1 VPHVVVVGGG
11 IAGLTVAH
19 RLTRD
24 AGDRAIEV
32 TVLEADDRLGG
43 TIYSAHVDGYVCEH
57 GPQAILDNSPDTLT
71 LIRELGLKTVAS
83 APTSRRRYLFR
94 GGHLREVPRS
104 PLSALTSGVLSW
116 KGKLRLAGEPLIRP
130 TAAEDEAIAAFAARR
145 IGPEAAQALVD
156 PMVSGIYAGDAA
168 QLSMRAA
175 FPAIWQLER
184 DHGSLLRGMF
194 AQRGRR
200 RSSSSSAPRLG
211 RLVSFA
217 EGIEALPAA
226 LARALGARVRIRSR
240 VTGLERIA
248 ASGGHSDGSWH
259 VSIGNGGELD
269 ADHVVIAGHPAMAS
283 GLTRGFDPEL
293 GALLDAIPSAPVAVI
308 ALGYTRSAILHP
320 LDGFG
325 FLVPRSEGLRTL
337 GVLWESSIFPA
348 RAPLDHV
355 LLRVMIGGAHDPS
368 AVALDDDTLLAIA
381 RDDLQRALG
390 ISAAPALTYVVRHS
404 TGIPQ
409 CTLGHPARMARLEA
423 ALGRW
428 PGLHLTGWG
437 YRGVSINSGIAE
449 ASAVAA
455 TILKGCSHLAVYNRS
470 VMHNI

>member
-1 VPHVVVVGGG
+1 VLHVVVVGGG

-24 AGDRAIEV
+24 AGDRAIDV
-32 TVLEADDRLGG
+32 TVLEADDRPGG
-43 TIYSAHVDGYVCEH
+43 TIYSAHVDGYLCEH

-83 APTSRRRYLFR
+83 TPASRRRYLFR
-94 GGHLREVPRS
+94 GGRLRELSSS
-104 PLSALTSGVLSW
+104 PLSALTSDVLSW
-116 KGKLRLAGEPLIRP
+116 KGKLRLAAEPLIRP

-145 IGPEAAQALVD
+145 VGREAAQALVD

-184 DHGSLLRGMF
+184 DHGSLLRGML
-194 AQRGRR
+194 ARRGRR
-200 RSSSSSAPRLG
+200 RNSTASSAPRLG

-217 EGIEALPAA
+217 DGIEALPAA
-226 LARALGARVRIRSR
+226 LARSLGARVRIRSR

-248 ASGGHSDGSWH
+248 ASRGRSDGPWR
-259 VSIGNGGELD
+259 VSIGSGGDLD
-269 ADHVVIAGHPAMAS
+269 ADHVVISGHPAIAS

-308 ALGYTRSAILHP
+308 ALGYTRSGILHR
-320 LDGFG
+320 LDGYG

-348 RAPLDHV
+348 RAPLEHV
-355 LLRVMIGGAHDPS
+355 LLRVMIGGAHDPG

-381 RDDLQRALG
+381 RDDLERALG
-390 ISAAPALTYVVRHS
+390 ISASPALTYVVRHP

-423 ALGRW
+423 ALARW

-437 YRGVSINSGIAE
+437 YRGVSINSCVSDGAI
-449 ASAVAA
+449 VAA
-455 TILKGCSHLAVYNRS
+455 RIVGSDAVKG
-470 VMHNI
+470 